1 MRFLNLCF
9 TLLLSFFSLAGKAQQ
24 GFSIIEKAGFK
35 IAAFGGITQ
44 IRDTIIVQEVGINST
59 SGLQELIVLQFDTLG
74 NLLKQKSFTDPM
86 GGHTSLNYTN
96 TIIPLAGD
104 KGIAMTGSYFSR
116 RAGFFY
122 LLDAALNLKQ
132 YKEYPD
138 SNTYYHNFRII
149 QEVENG
155 FIIGGYRQRPQILG
169 TFSFSMR
176 TDTLGNILWQR
187 EYKNTEHGLYFSNIS
202 IENNNEYLL
211 MGSID
216 SYPWTPL
223 PLAGTSTIIMAIDST
238 GKEKWRWESEWSLE
252 ELNIRHLYKT
262 AEKKWMYLSAN
273 GLYRPQIPEIS
284 IQPMLVVRDS
294 NFNLLLRDTFGKA
307 DHVFNH
313 FTGGLILK
321 NGDYLG
327 YGMRPTFFNV
337 APALLPYNSF
347 AGFMVRFDPQGNRR
361 WIRLDTAYWEST
373 YGSWNWL
380 YDAVELSSGSI
391 VACGYAQTPY
401 PTPQDWGWLIKI
413 SPDGCLDTLF
423 CMPATISLS
432 PVGEPSD
439 WAIYPNPADSWFRL
453 HAPHDQQ
460 PILLELY
467 STDGRLLKSFTP
479 SPDHYYPVHD
489 LDSGM
494 YLLKITDRY
503 GTQTLRLLLAR

>member
-1 MRFLNLCF
+1 MYKTRLL
-9 TLLLSFFSLAGKAQQ
+9 TLLLSFCALAGKAQQ
-24 GFSIIEKAGFK
+24 GFSKMEKAGFK
-35 IAAFGGITQ
+35 FAAFGGITQ
-44 IRDTIIVQEVGINST
+44 IKDTLIVQGVGMNST

-74 NLLKQKSFTDPM
+74 NLLKQKSFADPM

-155 FIIGGYRQRPQILG
+155 FIIGGRRQRPQITG
-169 TFSFSMR
+169 TFSFVIR
-176 TDTLGNILWQR
+176 TDTQGNMLW
-187 EYKNTEHGLYFSNIS
+187 EKEFKNAENSWYLTNIS
-202 IENNNEYLL
+202 IENNNEYIL
-211 MGSID
+211 MGSIN
-216 SYPWTPL
+216 SYSWLPL
-223 PLAGTSTIIMAIDST
+223 PLTRSSAMLTAIDST
-238 GKEKWRWESEWSLE
+238 GAIKWNWESEYSLN
-252 ELNIRHLYKT
+252 ELNICDLYKT
-262 AEKKWMYLSAN
+262 AEKKWMYLNAN

-327 YGMRPTFFNV
+327 YGMRPAFFNV
-337 APALLPYNSF
+337 TPALLPYNSF

-401 PTPQDWGWLIKI
+401 PTQQDWGWLIKI

-423 CMPATISLS
+423 CTPATISLN

-439 WAIYPNPADSWFRL
+439 WTIYPNPADSWFRL
-453 HAPHDQQ
+453 HAPPDQP
-460 PILLELY
+460 PILLEIY

-479 SPDHYYPVHD
+479 TPDHYYPVHD

-494 YLLKITDRY
+494 YLLKITDPYR
-503 GTQTLRLLLAR
+503 TQTLRLLLAR